1 MLHNLNK
8 MSEKEALRNECRPKS
23 SEPEPTT
30 RATEHPKRSAI
41 TTGKA
46 LEAANN
52 HFRRL
57 KKRDSDRFVKA
68 FVRIAL
74 ASQQK
79 RVPVKREDL
88 VKTVLSQQ
96 NAKVFAA
103 VFDRAQK
110 VLRSVFALELVR
122 LDSKHSNRR
131 KDPKAKAQ
139 KEPTVRQEYILRSIL
154 PKHHQDFVASI
165 IPVDDD
171 KTAKILSCELFSAWC
186 LLRSVWFRL
195 FNQTIHNLT
204 QSQIDLLYK
213 HLETLGIYRNRTHPV
228 FQKIEDV
235 IASFVKEE
243 YLDKLKNDETAQQQN
258 AGSAEDYQ
266 WGPRAKVEFSE
277 EEISVF
283 VAKMFPVAE
292 TESVKAILSQKI

>member
-1 MLHNLNK
+1 
-8 MSEKEALRNECRPKS
+8 MSAGPSQASQSQQPGQPSTQNEAP
-23 SEPEPTT
+23 
-30 RATEHPKRSAI
+30 I

-171 KTAKILSCELFSAWC
+171 KTAKDT
-186 LLRSVWFRL
+186 LLRIVLSLVLAEKRL
-195 FNQTIHNLT
+195 VSSGNLLKKEALT
-204 QSQIDLLYK
+204 ERDC
-213 HLETLGIYRNRTHPV
+213 R
-228 FQKIEDV
+228 
-235 IASFVKEE
+235 FVKEE

>member
-1 MLHNLNK
+1 
-8 MSEKEALRNECRPKS
+8 MSAGPSQASQSQQPGQPSTQNEAP
-23 SEPEPTT
+23 
-30 RATEHPKRSAI
+30 I

-96 NAKVFAA
+96 NAKVFSA

-171 KTAKILSCELFSAWC
+171 KTAKDT
-186 LLRSVWFRL
+186 LLRIVLSLVLAEKRL
-195 FNQTIHNLT
+195 V
-204 QSQIDLLYK
+204 SSDLLYK

-235 IASFVKEE
+235 IAGFVKEE